1 MQEGSA
7 GRSFSIKT
15 EAISSTKASQRRRD
29 ENVSIRKE
37 KREEKLRDRRVVKV
51 GVTNTAP
58 VAVMIQQQYNRAL
71 LCQKNVAQ
79 LQLMNQILNRID
91 EDDLEKYYEHLFGM
105 DGAVFNILM
114 QAMLVE
120 QLSVDACTS
129 LANFTGKLV
138 NEDYRLNCALH
149 LIEKGHMFH
158 ICKTMLDS
166 KTISHEQQYTLWTL
180 VANLTLSC
188 KEAPLI
194 LFNSPLFEGGLM
206 SKFMQSLTSAIARP
220 LMDILRFLLETHR
233 NSAETDTRYVL
244 VLPDAMLGA
253 CYTALCYNVSQPLE
267 HAMGRYD
274 QLEED
279 QKEMVPSCLRSLW
292 LIYQISSPQ
301 LKAWFVFAN
310 HATWPMIV
318 IINKCIFSIGVYA
331 VQHHMISLFNV
342 ICAITIENHF
352 IPRKLLETGS
362 VEMFVR
368 ACQST
373 HKTMRWQGLFCLG
386 SFLAE
391 STDFVR
397 ISLRPPFQI
406 MDVLIPALK
415 DKNAE
420 VRKGGL
426 YCLMSMFAIA
436 DMERNTSMELRQQ
449 AEDLM
454 RTLVTEYKVFKYIT
468 NYLHSKQDINVCIDV
483 LEMIKIALLWD
494 KPLVMRAL
502 DATDGTDSVN
512 RLANDVH
519 SLKGDQCTALYHL
532 ASQVDDILSN
542 GGGGGGGGGSSAV
555 KDYME
560 MDNGL
565 YSF

>member
-1 MQEGSA
+1 
-7 GRSFSIKT
+7 
-15 EAISSTKASQRRRD
+15 
-29 ENVSIRKE
+29 
-37 KREEKLRDRRVVKV
+37 
-51 GVTNTAP
+51 
-58 VAVMIQQQYNRAL
+58 
-71 LCQKNVAQ
+71 
-79 LQLMNQILNRID
+79 
-91 EDDLEKYYEHLFGM
+91 
-105 DGAVFNILM
+105 
-114 QAMLVE
+114 
-120 QLSVDACTS
+120 
-129 LANFTGKLV
+129 
-138 NEDYRLNCALH
+138 
-149 LIEKGHMFH
+149 
-158 ICKTMLDS
+158 
-166 KTISHEQQYTLWTL
+166 
-180 VANLTLSC
+180 
-188 KEAPLI
+188 
-194 LFNSPLFEGGLM
+194 
-206 SKFMQSLTSAIARP
+206 
-220 LMDILRFLLETHR
+220 
-233 NSAETDTRYVL
+233 
-244 VLPDAMLGA
+244 
-253 CYTALCYNVSQPLE
+253 
-267 HAMGRYD
+267 
-274 QLEED
+274 LEED

-352 IPRKLLETGS
+352 VPRKLLETGS

-542 GGGGGGGGGSSAV
+542 GDGGGAIV

-560 MDNGL
+560 LESGL